1 MSEIQSIGGQ
11 KRKIEND
18 TVDGTP
24 AKILR
29 VEDCGAQKNEELDN
43 KAEIKIKTEDDETCV
58 YSVVL
63 KDADGEGNISEG
75 VGSDTGANQDTE
87 VKLEVKDEEEEDD
100 DFQVVAE
107 WKTSDGGQGEEE
119 PPTDSQKSD
128 ENLAN
133 AGKLMIFHMY
143 GRLKGTLPN
152 IKEKRN
158 YRRSESRVGFFST
171 TKQSYFFKLIFINYD
186 IKYVQGNNNTKV
198 CEIYKFVF
206 NRHEMSNT

>member
-29 VEDCGAQKNEELDN
+29 VDDCGAQKNEELDN

-63 KDADGEGNISEG
+63 KNADAEGNVSIEG
-75 VGSDTGANQDTE
+75 EDAANGRDQGAGSDTGSNQNTE
-87 VKLEVKDEEEEDD
+87 IKVEVKDEEEEED

-107 WKTSDGGQGEEE
+107 WKTSNGGQGDEEE

-133 AGKLMIFHMY
+133 AGKLVLFHMY
-143 GRLKGTLPN
+143 GRLKATLPN
-152 IKEKRN
+152 IKEKKRII
-158 YRRSESRVGFFST
+158 YGQKVECFYQQHLFFSP
-171 TKQSYFFKLIFINYD
+171 D
-186 IKYVQGNNNTKV
+186 A
-198 CEIYKFVF
+198 
-206 NRHEMSNT
+206 